1 MATIG
6 ISGPSSYVSVGL
18 QVFNHWADANAV
30 LGAGTEIVLA
40 CFFAKSSQPITRTV
54 FKDWYD
60 ELNVQR
66 GVVASMLVDLD
77 LARGSLVDI
86 KAALIV
92 RAEQFHKA
100 VRGNAPGTRYERSLA
115 ALAQMDDTQSVFND
129 AMVRI
134 RQLWTAL
141 NADTTLGLAL
151 PVTLEGSF
159 SLANFLSLYNGTPGA
174 QPGDPPL
181 VPGLAGRYG
190 AVTELEGDLKFAR
203 ETRNDLQERLYEM
216 MKGYRSVLPGK
227 FAAGHAVL
235 DSMPALTPPQ
245 GSPPPAVEIMVS
257 FDAGQQKA
265 KIEVVGSV
273 PQGVAEIEVRGVAG
287 LVYSVEDEN
296 DLGTIPLAGPL
307 VFYTD
312 TYHQAPGQSGSY
324 RAYTKSGE
332 GREAGSN
339 TGSATRGA

>member
-30 LGAGTEIVLA
+30 LGAGNEIVLA
-40 CFFAKSSQPITRTV
+40 GFFAKSSQPITRTV

-141 NADTTLGLAL
+141 NADTTLGW
-151 PVTLEGSF
+151 
-159 SLANFLSLYNGTPGA
+159 
-174 QPGDPPL
+174 
-181 VPGLAGRYG
+181 RC
-190 AVTELEGDLKFAR
+190 R
-203 ETRNDLQERLYEM
+203 
-216 MKGYRSVLPGK
+216 
-227 FAAGHAVL
+227 
-235 DSMPALTPPQ
+235 
-245 GSPPPAVEIMVS
+245 
-257 FDAGQQKA
+257 
-265 KIEVVGSV
+265 
-273 PQGVAEIEVRGVAG
+273 
-287 LVYSVEDEN
+287 
-296 DLGTIPLAGPL
+296 
-307 VFYTD
+307 
-312 TYHQAPGQSGSY
+312 
-324 RAYTKSGE
+324 
-332 GREAGSN
+332 
-339 TGSATRGA
+339 